1 MATANQNEL
10 RIRGGFDTI
19 TATHFRKET
28 LKKGKDL
35 VQHLFNV
42 EEIRSNGKIEIQALI
57 VRAASIKEKPYTI
70 QIEIDNISRT
80 FLDGRCTCIAGI
92 SANCKHAAA
101 LLHFINNER
110 SQGCTDENQ
119 KWKAPSKKLQDLY
132 PKGET
137 IEKLLLGKVTPNSTS
152 LPSNEALS
160 KLASE
165 MERFGL
171 KNSALCKS
179 ITADKQQTIS
189 MDVEPEL
196 LRSDL
201 VTLFDQGDIISG
213 TTPELATDCQKKYEE
228 NIVCSPEVATS
239 IFLNTTRQSRCK
251 EWFSARKMRISA
263 SRGHLIGN
271 ARKKE
276 TCLKYFFE
284 SSFESANL
292 RYGREMEPKA
302 KEKYKSLTLSEVI
315 DSGLVVKTGQPW
327 LCATPDGI
335 VKDENGD
342 ILILEIK
349 CPSSCLDKNIN
360 VPYIVNNELKK
371 SHQYYTQVQLQM
383 YCCNLKKAHFFVYSN
398 CDYKL
403 LTVERDEAFL

>member
-28 LKKGKDL
+28 MKKGKDL
-35 VQHLFNV
+35 IQHLFNV
-42 EEIRSNGKIEIQALI
+42 EEIRSNGKIEIQASI

-70 QIEIDNISRT
+70 QIEIDNSSRT

-137 IEKLLLGKVTPNSTS
+137 IEKLFLGKVTPNSTS
-152 LPSNEALS
+152 LPSNEALF

-171 KNSALCKS
+171 KNSALYKS
-179 ITADKQQTIS
+179 LTADKQQTIS

-213 TTPELATDCQKKYEE
+213 TTPELATDCQKSMKKTLF
-228 NIVCSPEVATS
+228 VHLKWQHLF
-239 IFLNTTRQSRCK
+239 FLTPLVSQDAKNGFWLEKCESR
-251 EWFSARKMRISA
+251 
-263 SRGHLIGN
+263 L
-271 ARKKE
+271 
-276 TCLKYFFE
+276 
-284 SSFESANL
+284 
-292 RYGREMEPKA
+292 PV
-302 KEKYKSLTLSEVI
+302 VI
-315 DSGLVVKTGQPW
+315 
-327 LCATPDGI
+327 
-335 VKDENGD
+335 
-342 ILILEIK
+342 
-349 CPSSCLDKNIN
+349 
-360 VPYIVNNELKK
+360 
-371 SHQYYTQVQLQM
+371 
-383 YCCNLKKAHFFVYSN
+383 
-398 CDYKL
+398 
-403 LTVERDEAFL
+403 